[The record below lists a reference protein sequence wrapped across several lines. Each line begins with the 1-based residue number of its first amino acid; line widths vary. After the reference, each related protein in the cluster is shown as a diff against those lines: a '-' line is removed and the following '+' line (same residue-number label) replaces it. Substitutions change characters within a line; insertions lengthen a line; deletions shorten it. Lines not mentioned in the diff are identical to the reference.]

1 MFYSWLG
8 LKLSYTGYC
17 RFKSLNKEKILTFF
31 GKKTYEIRDRA
42 ILYSLIFKE
51 KINNIVKLKKLF
63 KRNVVWKWFPCLVKE
78 RKENEN
84 EHEAKKNLG
93 SESGSFYPRS
103 SRSDYVRSTTL
114 QIVIQFFLSVNHSR
128 FKVASFYTALLGI
141 TDPLLLKIFPVS
153 ATTRSAPMALFYSR
167 HNLMKLK
174 PYTGAHTYIM
184 SLKKHY
190 WHLS

>member
-1 MFYSWLG
+1 M
-8 LKLSYTGYC
+8 
-17 RFKSLNKEKILTFF
+17 
-31 GKKTYEIRDRA
+31 
-42 ILYSLIFKE
+42 
-51 KINNIVKLKKLF
+51 
-63 KRNVVWKWFPCLVKE
+63 
-78 RKENEN
+78 
-84 EHEAKKNLG
+84 G

-184 SLKKHY
+184 SLKSITDIFLKAFSLRNFLQCWGSGSGSAGSACFWAIRIRNHY
-190 WHLS
+190 RSGSRSFFLIKVLSGLK